1 MDQHPQADRPN
12 IVFLFSDTGGG
23 HRSACNAI
31 IEAINL
37 EFPDQYSTEMVDIF
51 REVAPPPFD
60 HAPEIYPRLSRMPDV
75 WGLTYKASDGQRRT
89 RALNTM
95 VWPYVRRSINR
106 MVTGRRCDLLVSVH
120 QLSNAPFARALER
133 LEKAG
138 NRKPPFVI
146 VVTDMVTTHA
156 FWYDRRA
163 DLVIV
168 PTETARERGLEL
180 GLSRERVKVVGMPV
194 AERFSLPTGDR
205 QALREKLGW
214 PQDKLV
220 VLMVGGGEGM
230 GPLQSMDKAIN
241 QTRLPIFLAVIAG
254 RNQKLKAKLDNCE
267 WQIPIH
273 SYGFVQNMPELM
285 CAADVLITK
294 AGPGT
299 ISEAFIA
306 ELPIILYNRLP
317 GQEDG
322 NVTYVV
328 SEKAGVWAPEPEQVV
343 DTLRRWVEN
352 PEERKLVAEASR
364 RLAHPRASREIAR
377 LLVSQ
382 IDKKKNPLLKI

>member
-1 MDQHPQADRPN
+1 MDQHPQAKKPN

-37 EFPDQYSTEMVDIF
+37 EFPGQFSTEMVDIF
-51 REVAPPPFD
+51 RDVAPPPFD
-60 HAPEIYPRLSRMPDV
+60 HAPEIYPQLSRMPDV
-75 WGLTYKASDGQRRT
+75 WGLGYRASDGQRRT

-106 MVTGRRCDLLVSVH
+106 MVTERRCDLMVSVH
-120 QLSNAPFARALER
+120 QLSNAPFARALQR
-133 LEKAG
+133 LEQAG

-156 FWYDRRA
+156 FWYDKRA

-168 PTETARERGLEL
+168 PTEPARERGLEM
-180 GLSRERVKVVGMPV
+180 GLDPDRVKVVGMPV
-194 AERFSLPTGDR
+194 AERFARPTGDR
-205 QALREKLGW
+205 KTLREKLGW

-230 GPLQSMDKAIN
+230 GPLHGIVKAIDHA
-241 QTRLPIFLAVIAG
+241 RLPIYLAVIAG
-254 RNQKLKAKLDNCE
+254 RNQKLKVKLDQHE
-267 WQIPIH
+267 WQIPVQ

-299 ISEAFIA
+299 ISEAFISS
-306 ELPIILYNRLP
+306 LPIILYSRLP

-328 SEKAGVWAPEPEQVV
+328 NEKAGVWAPEPEQVV
-343 DTLRRWVEN
+343 NTLRRWVRD
-352 PEERKLVAEASR
+352 PEERQRVSEASQ

-377 LLVSQ
+377 LLISQ
-382 IDKKKNPLLKI
+382 IDKKEQPAS